1 VTGDVEEKA
10 EYGKSEASEK
20 EKEDKVTALPKVLAR
35 ELREVREKACDIVA
49 NGDGRAVAC

>member
-1 VTGDVEEKA
+1 MTGDVEEKA